1 MGCDIHGYIEYEDW
15 TDNDGKVHRSCFGE
29 NLGTRDYSMFGLLAG
44 VRRSGCVF
52 EPRGL
57 PENVSFD
64 VKSAYHLFVIDDS
77 ADDDRDGYVRKN
89 TANGWIESGISR
101 RYEDRYVTNP
111 DWHTP
116 SWLTAKE
123 YEQVLRAREEDKDY
137 GNVDQEWYAIL
148 AAMKSLKNARF
159 VFWFDD

>member
-44 VRRSGCVF
+44 VRRGSAIF
-52 EPRGL
+52 EPRGI
-57 PENVSFD
+57 PENISFA
-64 VKSAYHLFVIDDS
+64 VKNSFYKFVVDGEAS
-77 ADDDRDGYVRKN
+77 RDGYVSKA
-89 TANGWIESGISR
+89 TAQEWIDSGWSK
-101 RYEDRYVTNP
+101 YVDDKWITDP